1 MENFNFKW
9 MRKYILEF
17 SLLAV
22 VLIWSSNNAVM
33 KIGISEI
40 GPFTYNGMR
49 LAIASLLCWLWLYK
63 THTYKKMTWHDLKAL
78 ILLSLCGFCLTQVCL
93 TYGLSKTTAGNA
105 SLASAIMPLAV
116 VLLNRVFKKIPLS
129 KIMAIGI
136 ILSFSGVLCII
147 FSSGKEISFANYHLI
162 GTVVVVL
169 GQFSNAYYTIY
180 AKDLLDNYSSC
191 QIVSYLMT
199 ISAVVFFVLG
209 IPEMQSV
216 DFSALPSSAWISV
229 FYSGIFALWFGN
241 IVWVYAV
248 GQIGS
253 TRTALYQYL
262 LPVCALWFAY
272 ILLGETL
279 VTAQII
285 GTVLILAGLIISRK

>member
-1 MENFNFKW
+1 MKNFKW
-9 MRKYILEF
+9 IRKYFLE
-17 SLLAV
+17 LCMLTV

-33 KIGISEI
+33 KIGIEQI
-40 GPFTYNGMR
+40 GPFTYNAMR
-49 LAIASLLCWLWLYK
+49 LAIASILCWIWLYR
-63 THTYKKMTWHDLKAL
+63 THTYRKMPWQDLKAL
-78 ILLSLCGFCLTQVCL
+78 ILLSLFGFCLTQVCL

-116 VLLNRVFKKIPLS
+116 VLLNRIFKKIPLS
-129 KIMAIGI
+129 GIMAVGI
-136 ILSFSGVLCII
+136 VLSFSGVLCII

-162 GTVVVVL
+162 GTVAVVL

-180 AKDLLDNYSSC
+180 AKDLLDRYSSC

-199 ISAVVFFVLG
+199 ISAIVFFILG
-209 IPEMQSV
+209 IPEMQTV
-216 DFSALPSSAWISV
+216 NFDDLSSTAWISV
-229 FYSGIFALWFGN
+229 FYSGIFALWLCN
-241 IVWVYAV
+241 IIWVYAV
-248 GQIGS
+248 GKIGS

-279 VTAQII
+279 VVWQII